1 MIECE
6 CFCTCC
12 DTQVFLL
19 PEEGADT
26 AIFRCPSCGRQ
37 LHVQRLRPP
46 EESEWLTCTN
56 PAVLVQRKNPHA
68 TSRKRRLC
76 ACACCRHVWDRLR
89 DSRSRQAVEVAE
101 RFVDGLAT
109 PEELKQAH
117 AGAAAVASATGK
129 RYWEDVAFAAQ
140 GATSEHA
147 RPITALNA
155 ILGRSRG
162 RKFDEAAVVA
172 SLFRDILGNPFRR
185 LLGIDASVLA
195 WNEGTVPR
203 LAQAIYDEHAF
214 DRLPILADALEEAGC
229 RDADMLYHSR
239 GPGPHARGCW
249 VLDLIL
255 GKS

>member
-19 PEEGADT
+19 PEETTADT
-26 AIFRCPSCGRQ
+26 ILRCPSCGRQ
-37 LHVQRLRPP
+37 LHFQRLRPP
-46 EESEWLTCTN
+46 EESEWLTCKN
-56 PAVLVQRKNPHA
+56 PAVFVQRKNPQA

-76 ACACCRHVWDRLR
+76 ACACCRRVWNRLR

-101 RFVDGLAT
+101 RFADGLAT

-117 AGAAAVASATGK
+117 AEAAAVASATGK

-140 GATSEHA
+140 GATSEHP

-162 RKFDEAAVVA
+162 RKPDKAAVVA
-172 SLFRDILGNPFRR
+172 SLFRDILGNPFRS
-185 LLGIDASVLA
+185 LPVLDAAVLA
-195 WNEGTVPR
+195 WNDRLVPR
-203 LAQAIYDEHAF
+203 LAQAIYDERRF
-214 DRLPILADALEEAGC
+214 QDLPILADALADAGC
-229 RDADMLYHSR
+229 PDTDLLEHCR
-239 GPGPHARGCW
+239 GLGPHARGCW